1 MPVGWCSQ
9 DTRPGVEA
17 ATASDPRRPEAAPG
31 DDSRA
36 SAWVTCQMA
45 PSKAT
50 FGNHSPSTWGPVH
63 PSAAT
68 ASPPQREGR
77 CALVTA
83 AASLT
88 LQRAGRAPREASPV
102 TRLLE
107 APKGARSCSGVGVG
121 GEEQPS
127 QFARTEGPPGTWT
140 CTADPCPPAPGT
152 RFVRSAC
159 AVKS

>member
-9 DTRPGVEA
+9 DARPGVEV

-31 DDSRA
+31 NDSRA

-50 FGNHSPSTWGPVH
+50 FRNHSPSTWGPVR
-63 PSAAT
+63 PSTAT

-88 LQRAGRAPREASPV
+88 LQRAGGGALGSFSRDSAAGGTERCTELLGGGGGGGGAAVPVRADR
-102 TRLLE
+102 
-107 APKGARSCSGVGVG
+107 
-121 GEEQPS
+121 
-127 QFARTEGPPGTWT
+127 GPPRDVDLH
-140 CTADPCPPAPGT
+140 C
-152 RFVRSAC
+152 
-159 AVKS
+159 